1 MESTLSKYS
10 LCHCL
15 WQLNAPWLWS
25 QDPHTSSPSI
35 LCLCLRNLPKLT
47 KYHLNTN
54 PLRQQQ
60 VICQESRFVKL
71 FVVVSILK
79 QKNYSIKFKSKN
91 DTNQPNSQPVT
102 ESWKVKPELITPK
115 AHTRCLWKLVYP
127 RCMNPDHSI
136 TAGWNYIGASF
147 SEGGKLQYNPATV

>member
-10 LCHCL
+10 LCYCV
-15 WQLNAPWLWS
+15 WQLNVPRLWS
-25 QDPHTSSPSI
+25 PDPHPSSPSI

-47 KYHLNTN
+47 KYHFNTN

-91 DTNQPNSQPVT
+91 ETNQPNLQPVT
-102 ESWKVKPELITPK
+102 ESWKVNLELICQSFK
-115 AHTRCLWKLVYP
+115 APLKRLL
-127 RCMNPDHSI
+127 
-136 TAGWNYIGASF
+136 ASF
-147 SEGGKLQYNPATV
+147 KNYKRTSCRWYCTL